1 MKNYRSII
9 LLPIFSK
16 IYEKLVFN
24 SIFNCLMK
32 LICLLKLNLFLSDDS
47 CVSQLRSVTH
57 EIYKSFDFKT
67 LLVD

>member
-9 LLPIFSK
+9 LLPIFSN
-16 IYEKLVFN
+16 IYEKLMFN

-32 LICLLKLNLFLSDDS
+32 LIYLLKLNLFLSDDS

-67 LLVD
+67 LLVY